1 MDRSAVP
8 AGAPAEV
15 LGGPQP
21 GDAFGALLLQCWEHG
36 VEAGQVLEFV
46 ERDDG
51 YLAAADAARYFAA
64 PAAWD
69 RLHTWAGT
77 QVQGRVLSI
86 LVGTGVRLIP
96 GRRKSMRLHA
106 WSVDALELREHR
118 HTIETVNSH
127 AEAMDIDRLHARTNA
142 GVELKVHASLVA
154 LHCWNAN

>member
-51 YLAAADAARYFAA
+51 YFAA

-96 GRRKSMRLHA
+96 GRRKSMQPHA

-118 HTIETVNSH
+118 HTIETVNS
-127 AEAMDIDRLHARTNA
+127 
-142 GVELKVHASLVA
+142 
-154 LHCWNAN
+154 